1 LLHTIKTIKCHKNGE
16 KAEMAKRQRALINN
30 GSFSVKRKSKQKTEI
45 MTIIGNN
52 IKVILIDTPK
62 TREMLTTI
70 LITLNLFT
78 RPKNA

>member
-1 LLHTIKTIKCHKNGE
+1 
-16 KAEMAKRQRALINN
+16 
-30 GSFSVKRKSKQKTEI
+30 

>member
-1 LLHTIKTIKCHKNGE
+1 
-16 KAEMAKRQRALINN
+16 
-30 GSFSVKRKSKQKTEI
+30 

-62 TREMLTTI
+62 PREMLTTI